1 MKLYGLLFLGW
12 AWKTFRVV
20 FSNKWFVAIFTVFI
34 AASTALGVKAVAVKR
49 AGARPAAA
57 PTVLYSHFTK
67 DLAAKKV
74 KTVRFEEGTT
84 RILYE
89 LKEGAVSSSP
99 PKVTEGK
106 ATGSINVASSSSSSS
121 AVARTILQTKRI
133 PDEKLMARLELAGVE
148 FGSVAAPPS
157 SYLSKGALTMMAL
170 WIPLVPLYIMFR
182 NMANKQGGR
191 GLSVH
196 ATTCIHA
203 RRNAASQSVGKNT
216 SVTCSSLL
224 AS

>member
-20 FSNKWFVAIFTVFI
+20 FSNKWFVAVFTVFI
-34 AASTALGVKAVAVKR
+34 AASTALGVKAVAARR
-49 AGARPAAA
+49 AGARPAAT

-74 KTVRFEEGTT
+74 KAVRFEEGTT

-89 LKEGAVSSSP
+89 LKEGAVTSSP

-106 ATGSINVASSSSSSS
+106 ATGSINVASASSSS
-121 AVARTILQTKRI
+121 AAARTILQTKRI
-133 PDEKLMARLELAGVE
+133 PDEKLMGRLELAGVE
-148 FGSVAAPPS
+148 FGSIAAPPS

-191 GLSVH
+191 GPS
-196 ATTCIHA
+196 IHSFIHSHTHMYET
-203 RRNAASQSVGKNT
+203 NFN
-216 SVTCSSLL
+216 SLL
-224 AS
+224 